1 MSDTKA
7 KIVEALDA
15 LPEARQQEVLDYV
28 ETLRAKAERAGP
40 GDASEERDP
49 EENPLFDLIGSV
61 DKGLGADQVDDE
73 LYGEDPA

>member
-15 LPEARQQEVLDYV
+15 LPEARQREVLDYV
-28 ETLRAKAERAGP
+28 ESLREKEGRSRSE
-40 GDASEERDP
+40 DTSEEQGP

-61 DKGLGADQVDDE
+61 DADLGADRIDE
-73 LYGEDPA
+73 ILYGDDPA